1 MCRHFAGSV
10 YGCATGTLGSKLEAE
25 IDRAVAQTSTDRLVI
40 FGDDEWQVWRWP
52 VRRIRDNATT
62 RRLTRHRHRTGTPNP
77 GFSSR
82 LRSIQLPLDETLD
95 ANAVLARLRAAFDVE
110 SHNETRYAS
119 KLMARMYVAAEAAYP
134 DDVEPARRDHEIAV
148 TLARILFLMFGD
160 DTEMWATDAFRNLVH
175 QETTAGASD
184 VGTCLT
190 GLFKHLSSPSG
201 TGRRFAEF
209 PYVNGGIFKDS
220 ITLPELGED
229 FCTTVLEAC
238 AIDWSTVSPAVFG
251 SMFQAVRDA
260 RTRRE
265 VGEHY
270 TSEENILKTLN
281 PLILDE
287 LRAEF
292 DRAATMKNQKLALT
306 KLWEQLGDIRFMDP
320 ACGCGNF
327 IIVAYREL
335 REIELRIMERLQ
347 ELTGN
352 GQLSFDPSQSLKVR
366 LDHFAGIEIDE
377 WPARIAEAAMFLID
391 RQCDLKLR
399 ERFGDAPQRL
409 PIRSQPTILAGVSAL
424 AADWADVV
432 EPNESVVV
440 AGNPPFLGISLRSE
454 EQTAELKQVWA
465 DSYHGSLDYVTG
477 WYAKAIDY
485 FGEVAGRWAFVSTNS
500 ITQGEEVAP
509 LFGAVFE
516 AGWKISFAHRT
527 FRWTSEAPG
536 EAAVHCIIAGYQRR
550 VNNPRLFDYE
560 NVKAQPIEVEDI
572 GNITPYLTDGP
583 TVIVQPSTKPLNPQ
597 LGQVS
602 YGNKPTDGGWLVVEP
617 EDYAEVIADPIAP
630 KYVRRYVGA
639 RELIHDT
646 ERYCLWLA
654 DARPEDLR
662 RKGVVRE
669 RVEGVR
675 EFRSE
680 SKAASTRAAA
690 ATSHLFRQI
699 SQPTGPYL
707 CIPRHVSENRPYFLA
722 AHFGPEV
729 ISSDANFAATDP
741 DGFMFAVISS
751 TMFITWQ
758 KTVGG
763 RIKSDLRFNK
773 LLTWNTFP
781 LPPTGPAARRAII
794 EAGATVLAARSLQP
808 DRSLA
813 DLYEPGS
820 LAPELHAAHDELDR
834 AVDDLFGFGSGSPSI
849 LERQDR
855 LFSGYRAL
863 AVASATPAPSGR

>member
-1 MCRHFAGSV
+1 MGVRRKPGI
-10 YGCATGTLGSKLEAE
+10 EARGR
-25 IDRAVAQTSTDRLVI
+25 DRRAVAQTSTDRLVI

-52 VRRIRDNATT
+52 VRRIQDNTTT
-62 RRLTRHRHRTGTPNP
+62 RRLTRHRHKAGTANP

-82 LRSIQLPLDETLD
+82 LRSIQLPLNETLD

-134 DDVEPARRDHEIAV
+134 ADVDPARREHEIAV

-160 DTEMWATDAFRNLVH
+160 DTEMWAADAFRTLVH
-175 QETTAGASD
+175 QETAAGTSD
-184 VGTCLT
+184 VGNCLT
-190 GLFKHLSSPSG
+190 ELFGHLGSPPG
-201 TGRRFAEF
+201 TGERFAEF
-209 PYVNGGIFKDS
+209 PYVNGGIFQDQ
-220 ITLPELGED
+220 ITLPRLGDD
-229 FCTTVLEAC
+229 FRNTVLEAC

-260 RTRRE
+260 RTRRQ

-292 DRAATMKNQKLALT
+292 DRAMTMKNQKLALT
-306 KLWEQLGDIRFMDP
+306 KLWARLGDIRFMDP

-347 ELTGN
+347 ELTGD

-409 PIRSQPTILAGVSAL
+409 PIRSQPTILSGVSAL
-424 AADWADVV
+424 TADWAEVV

-440 AGNPPFLGISLRSE
+440 AGNPPFLGISLRSA
-454 EQTAELKQVWA
+454 EQTTELKEVWA
-465 DSYHGSLDYVTG
+465 DNYHGSLDYVTG
-477 WYAKAIDY
+477 WYAKALDY
-485 FGEVAGRWAFVSTNS
+485 FGEVTGRWAFVSTNS

-509 LFGAVFE
+509 LFGAVFD
-516 AGWKISFAHRT
+516 AGWTISFAHRT

-536 EAAVHCIIAGYQRR
+536 EAAVHCVIAGYQRA
-550 VNNPRLFDYE
+550 VNGPRLFDYE
-560 NVKAQPIEVEDI
+560 NVKAQPVEVENV

-583 TVIVQPSTKPLNPQ
+583 TVIVHPSTKPLNPQ

-617 EDYAEVIADPIAP
+617 EDYDDVIADPIAA

-639 RELIHDT
+639 RELIHHT

-654 DARPEDLR
+654 DAKPEDLR
-662 RKGVVRE
+662 RRGVVRE
-669 RVEGVR
+669 RVEGVK
-675 EFRSE
+675 EFRSA
-680 SKAASTRAAA
+680 STAPSTRAAA
-690 ATSHLFRQI
+690 TTPHLFRQI
-699 SQPTGPYL
+699 AQPTRPYL
-707 CIPRHVSENRPYFLA
+707 CIPRHVSEIRPYFLA

-729 ISSDANFAATDP
+729 ISSDANFVAIDP

-773 LLTWNTFP
+773 FLTWNPFP
-781 LPPTGPAARRAII
+781 LPPTDDTRRRAII
-794 EAGATVLAARSLQP
+794 EAGAAVLEARSLQP
-808 DRSLA
+808 DHSLA

-820 LAPELHAAHDELDR
+820 LAPVLQAAHDDLDR
-834 AVDDLFGFGSGSPSI
+834 AVDDLFDFGFSNPST

-855 LFSGYRAL
+855 LFSGYRRL
-863 AVASATPAPSGR
+863 AGSA